1 MKYIIFGKFSFNHI
15 YFLLYAVFTLIRS
28 ILKDNINGN
37 EVEKSF
43 YSFYL
48 VILSRLLA
56 IIPFLIYKK
65 LSKSKR
71 EKENQESKRTK
82 NEGEI
87 KYIYND
93 KSKETQKHLAR
104 STFIVAIFEFLAE
117 SLICIFYF
125 FNDLPNISSVEL
137 GLFTIFNTVTQYFGS
152 YFILNYHFYKH
163 HYLSFGINFACAII
177 FLSIDIIE
185 IVKTEITEY
194 QYYVYILLRILKFLL
209 FAIRDNFA
217 KKALYEEYLSTF
229 ALMLIMGLYEILFLA
244 VFSAPFVF
252 LKTKITNKNIFIE
265 FLDFLK
271 GKNLILS
278 IFVFITDFAYEA
290 FLLIIIDRFSP
301 SHLPLAFLLSS
312 FLYNLYFL
320 INQYIKN
327 YVVSYYIYLKFA
339 FYVILFIAA
348 MIHNEVIIIN
358 KCGFNKSTKM
368 FLDMKL
374 NEEIKEYK
382 LSVDEDETE
391 FDNQIT
397 LNEKT
402 LSMEDMISI
411 D

>member
-1 MKYIIFGKFSFNHI
+1 M
-15 YFLLYAVFTLIRS
+15 
-28 ILKDNINGN
+28 
-37 EVEKSF
+37 
-43 YSFYL
+43 
-48 VILSRLLA
+48 
-56 IIPFLIYKK
+56 
-65 LSKSKR
+65 
-71 EKENQESKRTK
+71 
-82 NEGEI
+82 
-87 KYIYND
+87 
-93 KSKETQKHLAR
+93 
-104 STFIVAIFEFLAE
+104 
-117 SLICIFYF
+117 
-125 FNDLPNISSVEL
+125 
-137 GLFTIFNTVTQYFGS
+137 
-152 YFILNYHFYKH
+152 
-163 HYLSFGINFACAII
+163 
-177 FLSIDIIE
+177 
-185 IVKTEITEY
+185 
-194 QYYVYILLRILKFLL
+194 KFLL

-229 ALMLIMGLYEILFLA
+229 TLMLIMGLYEILFLA

-278 IFVFITDFAYEA
+278 IFVFITDFAYDA

>member
-1 MKYIIFGKFSFNHI
+1 M
-15 YFLLYAVFTLIRS
+15 V
-28 ILKDNINGN
+28 
-37 EVEKSF
+37 V
-43 YSFYL
+43 
-48 VILSRLLA
+48 LSRLLA

-65 LSKSKR
+65 FSKSKR

-177 FLSIDIIE
+177 FLIIDIIE

-229 ALMLIMGLYEILFLA
+229 TLMLIMGLYEILFLA

-327 YVVSYYIYLKFA
+327 YVVSYYLYLKFA

>member
-37 EVEKSF
+37 EVEKNF

-48 VILSRLLA
+48 VVLSRLLA

-65 LSKSKR
+65 FSKSKR

-82 NEGEI
+82 SEGDI
-87 KYIYND
+87 NYIYND
-93 KSKETQKHLAR
+93 KSNETQKHLAR

-152 YFILNYHFYKH
+152 YFIFNYHFYKH

-229 ALMLIMGLYEILFLA
+229 ALMIIMGLYEILFLA

-402 LSMEDMISI
+402 LSMEDIISV

>member
-1 MKYIIFGKFSFNHI
+1 MKYIIFGNFSFNHI

-37 EVEKSF
+37 EVEKNF

-48 VILSRLLA
+48 VVLSRLLA

-65 LSKSKR
+65 FSKSKR

-82 NEGEI
+82 SEGDI
-87 KYIYND
+87 NYIYND
-93 KSKETQKHLAR
+93 KSNETQKHLAR

-152 YFILNYHFYKH
+152 YFIFNYHFYKH

-229 ALMLIMGLYEILFLA
+229 ALMIIMGLYEILFLA

-402 LSMEDMISI
+402 LSMEDIISV

>member
-15 YFLLYAVFTLIRS
+15 YFLLYAVFTPISS
-28 ILKDNINGN
+28 ILKNNINGN

-65 LSKSKR
+65 FSKSKR

-82 NEGEI
+82 NEGDI
-87 KYIYND
+87 NYIYND
-93 KSKETQKHLAR
+93 KSNETQKHLAR

-177 FLSIDIIE
+177 FLIIDIIE

-229 ALMLIMGLYEILFLA
+229 TLMLIMGLYEILFLA
-244 VFSAPFVF
+244 VFSVPFVF

-358 KCGFNKSTKM
+358 NVGLIRVQKCF
-368 FLDMKL
+368 
-374 NEEIKEYK
+374 
-382 LSVDEDETE
+382 
-391 FDNQIT
+391 
-397 LNEKT
+397 
-402 LSMEDMISI
+402 
-411 D
+411 

>member
-1 MKYIIFGKFSFNHI
+1 MKYIIFGNFSFNHI

-65 LSKSKR
+65 FSKSKR

-163 HYLSFGINFACAII
+163 H
-177 FLSIDIIE
+177 
-185 IVKTEITEY
+185 
-194 QYYVYILLRILKFLL
+194 
-209 FAIRDNFA
+209 
-217 KKALYEEYLSTF
+217 
-229 ALMLIMGLYEILFLA
+229 
-244 VFSAPFVF
+244 
-252 LKTKITNKNIFIE
+252 
-265 FLDFLK
+265 
-271 GKNLILS
+271 
-278 IFVFITDFAYEA
+278 
-290 FLLIIIDRFSP
+290 
-301 SHLPLAFLLSS
+301 
-312 FLYNLYFL
+312 
-320 INQYIKN
+320 
-327 YVVSYYIYLKFA
+327 
-339 FYVILFIAA
+339 
-348 MIHNEVIIIN
+348 
-358 KCGFNKSTKM
+358 
-368 FLDMKL
+368 
-374 NEEIKEYK
+374 
-382 LSVDEDETE
+382 
-391 FDNQIT
+391 
-397 LNEKT
+397 
-402 LSMEDMISI
+402 
-411 D
+411 